1 MAAPEEVPC
10 ALAET
15 QGGVAQACPAPGPSC
30 PSDSSAGPDAESPLS
45 RACRLAHDRLPP
57 SLRRSFLQGLARFA
71 AQLGN
76 KCAAGEAFAG
86 SGIASKSLA
95 VLSRVYKDLFDV
107 DFPMNGVAHKTWP
120 TLRRPRWKAG
130 SIGVGVMT
138 LMGCTTQSCA
148 AAGATRSQE
157 VTRIQ
162 ATVAVQDQE
171 LTIPVFDVMRCV
183 LLIL

>member
-1 MAAPEEVPC
+1 M
-10 ALAET
+10 
-15 QGGVAQACPAPGPSC
+15 
-30 PSDSSAGPDAESPLS
+30 S
-45 RACRLAHDRLPP
+45 RAYRLAHGRLPP

-95 VLSRVYKDLFDV
+95 VPSRVYKDLFDV

-130 SIGVGVMT
+130 SIGVGVVT
-138 LMGCTTQSCA
+138 LMGCIMQSCA
-148 AAGATRSQE
+148 AAVGALSQA
-157 VTRIQ
+157 VTRMQ
-162 ATVAVQDQE
+162 ATVVVQDQE
-171 LTIPVFDVMRCV
+171 LTIPVFDVMMYV
-183 LLIL
+183 LLSILGYTLSNGE